1 MEARTLRAALLVRP
15 GAIEIDDVP
24 EPTMGP
30 DDVRIA
36 VGGVGLCGS
45 DSSVFSGRWT
55 APSYP
60 WIMGHEAF
68 GIVEAVGEQVPS
80 SRVGETVVVEPN
92 AACFR
97 CPQCERGR
105 TSACLRRQSVG
116 MNRPGALAEKLVVPS
131 EFAWRTE
138 VHSAR
143 DLVCVEP
150 TAVVEAALRRQGT
163 PVPASAMVVAVGPQG
178 LLMCLA
184 LSRRGVRVY
193 AQDVNEDRVAF
204 AVQLGAEAMPVGAEG
219 LSFDLV
225 VDTVGTPASIE
236 TALRHTEIGGTLLL
250 LGLDSRP
257 FELSS
262 QALVRR
268 QVSIRGSLTYDHP
281 DDFRTTLELIQA
293 GQVSPGRVVSSEF
306 SLDDAQQA
314 FESSGSAPGKTWI
327 RVTV

>member
-1 MEARTLRAALLVRP
+1 MRAALLVRP
-15 GAIEIDDVP
+15 GSIELDDVP
-24 EPTMGP
+24 EPPMGP

-45 DSSVFSGRWT
+45 DVSVFSGRWT

-105 TSACLRRQSVG
+105 TSACIRRQSVG

-150 TAVVEAALRRQGT
+150 MAVVEAALRRQGT
-163 PVPASAMVVAVGPQG
+163 PIPASAMVVAVGPQG

-184 LSRRGVRVY
+184 MARRGVRVY

-204 AVQLGAEAMPVGAEG
+204 AATLGAEAMPVDADGRR
-219 LSFDLV
+219 FDLV
-225 VDTVGTPASIE
+225 VDTVGTPASVE
-236 TALRHTEIGGTLLL
+236 TALRYTEIGGDLLL

-257 FELSS
+257 FVLSS
-262 QALVRR
+262 QALVRH

-281 DDFRTTLELIQA
+281 GDFRVTLDLIEA
-293 GQVSPGRVVSSEF
+293 GDVSPGRVVSTEF
-306 SLDDAQQA
+306 PLEDAQRA
-314 FESSGSAPGKTWI
+314 FEGSGSAPGKTWI
-327 RVTV
+327 KVAL